1 MTRRM
6 VADGTL
12 PRLAANLPG
21 LDEAR
26 VTRWLAEH
34 VDGVEPPV
42 SYSLIAAGG
51 SNLTFRAVDAHNVA
65 WALRRPP
72 ATAVLATAHD
82 VVREHKILAALSRE
96 GSVPV
101 PAAVALCKD
110 ADVTGAPFLVMSF
123 IDGTILRTES
133 DASTFSVTEA
143 KVATESLVDTQVAM
157 HSLDP
162 DAVGLADL
170 ARHRTGYVE
179 RQLARWHKQVES
191 ARVRETPLLDALHDR
206 LARSVPPESGTPTIV
221 HGDYRF
227 DNTVLDEHSRVC
239 AALDWE
245 LCTIGDAAADF
256 AWSLRYWTDPG
267 DEHTFLNSSPTLAPV
282 FPRRDEV
289 ASLYAERSGRTLD
302 SLGWLEVFSFWKMA
316 CIVEGVYV
324 RRLRGAR
331 AGADEGP
338 DPSHIAQ
345 RADALLEHARDVA
358 EQAL

>member
-1 MTRRM
+1 M

-12 PRLAANLPG
+12 PRLTANLPG

-26 VTRWLAEH
+26 ATRWLTEH
-34 VDGVEPPV
+34 VDGVEPPINF
-42 SYSLIAAGG
+42 SLIAAGG
-51 SNLTFRAVDAHNVA
+51 SNLTFRAVDANGAA

-72 ATAVLATAHD
+72 AAAVLATAHD

-101 PAAVALCKD
+101 PAAVALCQD
-110 ADVTGAPFLVMSF
+110 TDVTGAPFLVMDF
-123 IDGTILRTES
+123 VDGTILRTES
-133 DASTFSVTEA
+133 DASTFSSDDA
-143 KVATESLVDTQVAM
+143 KAATESLVDTQVAM

-162 DAVGLADL
+162 DAVGLGDL
-170 ARHRTGYVE
+170 ARNRTGYVE
-179 RQLARWHKQVES
+179 RQLARWHKQVEA
-191 ARVRETPLLDALHDR
+191 ARVREQPLLDEIHDR
-206 LARSVPPESGTPTIV
+206 LSRSVPPESGAPTIV

-227 DNTVLDEHSRVC
+227 DNTVLDEQSRVC
-239 AALDWE
+239 AVLDWE
-245 LCTIGDAAADF
+245 LCTIGDAEADF

-267 DEHTFLNSSPTLAPV
+267 DGHTFLNSSPTLAPV
-282 FPRRDEV
+282 FPRREEV
-289 ASLYAERSGRTLD
+289 ASLYAERSGRALD

-331 AGADEGP
+331 AGAEDGP

-345 RADALLEHARDVA
+345 RADALLQHARDVA
-358 EQAL
+358 DEVL